1 MAVLVYVWSPVTYH
15 ITGVRHIYLGPG
27 STYCGHHTLGL
38 FCMRC
43 TDRAPQ
49 SEPCTPDPSAAQP
62 GNIKQDNYRKQGN
75 SLLFITCSKAQGID
89 SREVPIIVFQMANLF
104 LKVRS
109 VNIFE
114 SFEIY
119 FQFYLVLHCHQGA
132 LLARPWR
139 HS

>member
-1 MAVLVYVWSPVTYH
+1 
-15 ITGVRHIYLGPG
+15 
-27 STYCGHHTLGL
+27 
-38 FCMRC
+38 MRC

-49 SEPCTPDPSAAQP
+49 SEPCTPDPSADQP

-75 SLLFITCSKAQGID
+75 SLLFITCSRAQGID

-114 SFEIY
+114 PFKIFFLILSPTLSPRSSASPPLETLLGSGFGRTGPEEHGRGWTDGMK
-119 FQFYLVLHCHQGA
+119 VLITHY
-132 LLARPWR
+132 
-139 HS
+139 